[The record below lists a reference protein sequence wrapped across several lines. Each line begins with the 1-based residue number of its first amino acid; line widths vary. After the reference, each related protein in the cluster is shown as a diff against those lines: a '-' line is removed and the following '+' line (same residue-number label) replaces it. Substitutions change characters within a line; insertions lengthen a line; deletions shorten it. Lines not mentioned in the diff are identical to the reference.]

1 MGCAYCQKG
10 NLDSFEAGISSL
22 YQRSAIDDSDK
33 SILDNIEKVK
43 RLQLVYTQKQDAD
56 IDFKQEN
63 VVRSLDLYNK
73 NISTDETF
81 VYAHS
86 NVAAAYFTKR
96 HFDDNMKSFNLAL
109 EYLRNQKSPANV
121 LKFEVVMLPG
131 SKERLK
137 LEIVT
142 LSRRGVAKNQNR
154 LSKIHLEFIRQK
166 MMRRRRNKINDCGQL
181 YIDIITDTKLLLP
194 TRSLVIHM
202 GYNFYEFNTDFDNLS
217 NIPVSAKQVSYFSP
231 ARILLKV
238 Y

>member
-1 MGCAYCQKG
+1 M
-10 NLDSFEAGISSL
+10 
-22 YQRSAIDDSDK
+22 
-33 SILDNIEKVK
+33 
-43 RLQLVYTQKQDAD
+43 
-56 IDFKQEN
+56 
-63 VVRSLDLYNK
+63 DLYNK

-181 YIDIITDTKLLLP
+181 YIDIITDRKLLLP
-194 TRSLVIHM
+194 TRSLVIHI
-202 GYNFYEFNTDFDNLS
+202 GYNEFYEFKTDFDNLS